1 MKKRLTQLLY
11 ALKRN
16 YKTLIGFEI
25 LYRTLGAIVIFP
37 LATALFYT
45 SIALSPYDYITN
57 SVFFD
62 YLYTPSTIILAI
74 IMALILG
81 VYLVI
86 EMVFLSYLFYY
97 SHRNQTIDLKTLL
110 FLGGKEIPKILKK
123 YHIFIILA
131 SLFFFLAV
139 ELAHVVGIASTVQ
152 LPPIIL
158 DYIDTFRFLL
168 YGIVISFI
176 VLYVLF
182 FETLYTFNIFIIDRD
197 TLKDTYSETRQLLK
211 KNRLPMILEFILL
224 NGILNGVVYAVYL
237 LLIGIVGLLLFL
249 IEGQDLALGLLLTGL
264 YSIYIVISFVVTIT
278 LIPINFAWMSTWYYS
293 KKVEVLKRIKQPEL
307 PNKIS
312 FAFLKKR
319 WVKRLSILILAA
331 LLVFNGISLY
341 ASVNASRSPI
351 QLFNYP
357 SIIAHRGASVDAPEN
372 TLAAIELALE
382 DEADAIEIDV
392 RLTKDNVPVLI
403 HDATLTRTT
412 DDTENTPVSSLTY
425 DELLAYDAGG
435 WFDEAFIG
443 EPIPTLEEALTL
455 INGRASV
462 YIELKVTNVE
472 LIEEIVSLTEE
483 LDIEN
488 DIKILSFDGATLRAF
503 KERNDSIETVLL
515 IFTFFGDI
523 GTLGKSQYI
532 DNIALEYN
540 LAVNNESYVTRLQQ
554 TGKKVYVYTVN
565 SENRLRQMNDLSV
578 DGVITDVPIQA
589 REIIYT
595 STTRSG
601 YANLLK
607 EIFSRN

>member
-1 MKKRLTQLLY
+1 MKTRLKQLVF

-37 LATALFYT
+37 LATALFYA

-62 YLYTPSTIILAI
+62 YLFTPTTIILAI
-74 IMALILG
+74 IMALIIG
-81 VYLVI
+81 IYLVI

-97 SHRNQTIDLKTLL
+97 SHLNQTIDLKTLL
-110 FLGGKEIPKILKK
+110 YLGGREIPKIIKK
-123 YHIFIILA
+123 YHLFIIAA

-139 ELAHVVGIASTVQ
+139 ELAHVAGIASTIQ
-152 LPPIIL
+152 LPAIIL

-176 VLYVLF
+176 ILYILF
-182 FETLYTFNIFIIDRD
+182 FETLYTFNIFTIDRD

-211 KNRLPMILEFILL
+211 KNRLPMIGEFIIL
-224 NGILNGVVYAVYL
+224 NSVLNGVVYAVYL

-249 IEGQDLALGLLLTGL
+249 IEGQTLALGLLLTGL
-264 YSIYIVISFVVTIT
+264 YTIYIIISFVVTIT

-293 KKVEVLKRIKQPEL
+293 KKIEVLKQVPQPEM
-307 PNKIS
+307 PKKIS

-319 WVKRLSILILAA
+319 WVKRIGILILGA

-357 SIIAHRGASVDAPEN
+357 SIIAHRGSSHDAPEN
-372 TLAAIELALE
+372 TLAAIERALE

-412 DDTENTPVSSLTY
+412 NDTDNTPVSSLTY
-425 DELLAYDAGG
+425 DELLAYDAGS
-435 WFDEAFIG
+435 WFGEEFVG

-455 INGRASV
+455 INGRAKV
-462 YIELKVTNVE
+462 YIELKVTDVE
-472 LIEEIVSLTEE
+472 LIEHIVTLTEE
-483 LDIEN
+483 LNIEN
-488 DIKILSFDGATLRAF
+488 DVKVLSFDSATLRAF
-503 KERNDSIETVLL
+503 KARNASIETVLL

-523 GTLGKSQYI
+523 DSLGRNTNI

-540 LAVNNESYVTRLQQ
+540 LAVNNENYITQLQQ
-554 TGKKVYVYTVN
+554 RGKKVYVYTVN
-565 SENRLRQMNDLSV
+565 SKGRLSQMNDLAV
-578 DGVITDVPIQA
+578 DGVITDVPISA

-595 STTRSG
+595 STTRSA
-601 YANLLK
+601 YANLLE

>member
-1 MKKRLTQLLY
+1 MKTRLKQLIF

-37 LATALFYT
+37 LATALFYA

-62 YLYTPSTIILAI
+62 YLFLPTTIILAI
-74 IMALILG
+74 IMAVILG
-81 VYLVI
+81 MYLVI

-97 SHRNQTIDLKTLL
+97 SHLNQTIDLKTLI
-110 FLGGKEIPKILKK
+110 FLGTREFPKIIKK
-123 YHIFIILA
+123 YHLFVIAA

-139 ELAHVVGIASTVQ
+139 ELTHVAGIASTIQ
-152 LPPIIL
+152 LPQIVI

-168 YGIVISFI
+168 YGIVLSFLL
-176 VLYVLF
+176 LYILF
-182 FETLYTFNIFIIDRD
+182 FETLYTFNIFTIDRD
-197 TLKDTYSETRQLLK
+197 SLKDTYKETRQLLK
-211 KNRLPMILEFILL
+211 KNRLTMIGEFAIL
-224 NGILNGVVYAVYL
+224 NGVLNGVVYAVYL

-249 IEGQDLALGLLLTGL
+249 IEGQNLALGLLLTGL
-264 YSIYIVISFVVTIT
+264 YTIYIIISFIVSIT
-278 LIPINFAWMSTWYYS
+278 LIPINFAWMSTWYYN
-293 KKVEVLKRIKQPEL
+293 KKVEVLKQVSQPKISM
-307 PNKIS
+307 NIS

-319 WVKRLSILILAA
+319 WVKRLGIVILAA
-331 LLVFNGISLY
+331 LLIFNGISLY

-357 SIIAHRGASVDAPEN
+357 SIIAHRGSSFDAPEN
-372 TLAAIELALE
+372 TLAAIERALE

-392 RLTKDNVPVLI
+392 RLTEDNIPVLI

-412 DDTENTPVSSLTY
+412 NDTEHTPVSSLTY
-425 DELLAYDAGG
+425 EELLAYDAGS
-435 WFDEAFIG
+435 WFSEEFTG

-455 INGRASV
+455 INGRANV

-472 LIEEIVSLTEE
+472 LVEYVVTLAESLN
-483 LDIEN
+483 IEN
-488 DIKILSFDGATLRAF
+488 NIKVLSFDSATLRAF
-503 KERNDSIETVLL
+503 KARNESIETVLL
-515 IFTFFGDI
+515 LFTFFGDI
-523 GTLGKSQYI
+523 DALGENPNI

-540 LAVNNESYVTRLQQ
+540 LAVNNEDYINKLQRN
-554 TGKKVYVYTVN
+554 GKKVYVYTVN
-565 SENRLRQMNDLSV
+565 SKGRLAQMNNIAV
-578 DGVITDVPIQA
+578 DGVITDVPINA

-595 STTRSG
+595 STTRSA
-601 YANLLK
+601 YTNLLE